1 MSDSRPQHN
10 PHGELGQALDK
21 LPDEEAGIFRNLA
34 DVFRRPETV
43 NVFAT
48 AAVFVAILFAAT
60 EVVDKSKTVG
70 EWVRD
75 FLAAGF
81 VRDGKTLTNEIHP
94 WIAIFFVALTLLQFV
109 LLCSAIA
116 NFLVARSLRKERD
129 LFSREKRRLDLESAE
144 IKADRDRATGA
155 VTQLEATRSSLLDQI
170 DGVSKKLEETA
181 ADRERAAGS
190 LEQLKAEQS
199 RLQAAFAARE
209 TQLRQVVNT
218 TIKSTSKIR
227 NRLFPAMI
235 GAGKIYEEA
244 HVTYHIWKNF
254 DADVRK
260 RYIVRAGAE
269 PLHFCQLGMDCS
281 EDAGAAEM
289 FTDINFRLTNK
300 TAGFDVDYLPTRNEP
315 HSKSACVFFLPRI
328 EPGEA
333 REIEISYQWKG
344 LLVNLYRNGQEEFS
358 DRLKSAGMVKL
369 YCQEVYLEP
378 GTGGTIKC
386 EETGLRLPG
395 MELEEAES
403 YRGWPG
409 WKYSARDIPA
419 DLLESEIELTCR
431 WQKS

>member
-94 WIAIFFVALTLLQFV
+94 WIAIFFVALTGLQFV

-170 DGVSKKLEETA
+170 DGGPGAGSWLPRAIEGGTKP
-181 ADRERAAGS
+181 AAGCLCGPRDPTPS
-190 LEQLKAEQS
+190 G
-199 RLQAAFAARE
+199 
-209 TQLRQVVNT
+209 RQHNH
-218 TIKSTSKIR
+218 K
-227 NRLFPAMI
+227 
-235 GAGKIYEEA
+235 
-244 HVTYHIWKNF
+244 
-254 DADVRK
+254 
-260 RYIVRAGAE
+260 
-269 PLHFCQLGMDCS
+269 
-281 EDAGAAEM
+281 
-289 FTDINFRLTNK
+289 
-300 TAGFDVDYLPTRNEP
+300 
-315 HSKSACVFFLPRI
+315 
-328 EPGEA
+328 
-333 REIEISYQWKG
+333 
-344 LLVNLYRNGQEEFS
+344 VNLQDSQSLVPGY
-358 DRLKSAGMVKL
+358 DRSRQNL
-369 YCQEVYLEP
+369 
-378 GTGGTIKC
+378 
-386 EETGLRLPG
+386 
-395 MELEEAES
+395 
-403 YRGWPG
+403 
-409 WKYSARDIPA
+409 
-419 DLLESEIELTCR
+419 
-431 WQKS
+431 